1 MAELITGD
9 FNYGSVDA
17 ETAAKL
23 EYYAKSGKSLIRRS
37 QIQFIADIG
46 KILSEAR
53 AILASHNKNEGT
65 FVKWATAEF
74 DISKSTVYQYMNAWE
89 RMLSI
94 GWTTYSNWSP
104 GAVYLAASDDIPK
117 PVQKKLQQIPATDL
131 VRASDVK
138 RLIEASK
145 PKPAQDDD
153 PPFDDVPAATPAEQA
168 KAKKEKEKAE
178 AKAKKDKE
186 KADAKA
192 RKDKERAEAAAAKA
206 KAKEQA
212 KADAKATKLKAR
224 EDAAA
229 AKMASLP
236 VDEQARLIRSA
247 LQQHID
253 RAVRLTDDL
262 HRVKKNQAKRVLV
275 VKMLQDAGL
284 NLW

>member
-23 EYYAKSGKSLIRRS
+23 EYFAKSGKALIRKS
-37 QIQFIADIG
+37 QIQFIADFG

-53 AILASHNKNEGT
+53 AVMSHHGDGK
-65 FVKWATAEF
+65 FVKWAIAEF
-74 DISKSTVYQYMNAWE
+74 DLSSKTIYNYVNAWDKC
-89 RMLSI
+89 LCN
-94 GWTTYSNWSP
+94 GYTNYLNWSST
-104 GAVYLAASDDIPK
+104 ALYLLVSDDIPK
-117 PVQKKLQQIPATDL
+117 PVQKRLQQLPATDL

-145 PKPAQDDD
+145 PKPDPDDD
-153 PPFDDVPAATPAEQA
+153 PPFDDVPTATPAEQA
-168 KAKKEKEKAE
+168 KATKEKEKAE

-186 KADAKA
+186 KAEAKA
-192 RKDKERAEAAAAKA
+192 KRDKEKEEAAAAKA

-212 KADAKATKLKAR
+212 KADAKAAKQKAR

-229 AKMASLP
+229 AKMAALP
-236 VDEQARLIRSA
+236 ADEQARLLRSV

-253 RAVRLTDDL
+253 RAVRLADDL

-275 VKMLQDAGL
+275 IKLLQDAGL
-284 NLW
+284 NLWQ